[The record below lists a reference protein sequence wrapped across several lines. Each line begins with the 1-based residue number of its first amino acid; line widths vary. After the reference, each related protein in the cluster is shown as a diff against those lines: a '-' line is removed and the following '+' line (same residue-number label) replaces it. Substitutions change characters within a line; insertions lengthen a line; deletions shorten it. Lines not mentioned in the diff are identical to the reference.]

1 MYEANFGY
9 DCFAPGASIGEIGD
23 NAAHRPGA
31 TIFFLSGKVIATV
44 FNPT

>member
-9 DCFAPGASIGEIGD
+9 DCFAPGASIGD

>member
-9 DCFAPGASIGEIGD
+9 DCFAIGD

>member
-9 DCFAPGASIGEIGD
+9 DCFAPGAIGD